1 VSRRGGAGR
10 ARVVVVGGGIVGL
23 ATAYR
28 LLQAL
33 PGLDLVVLEK
43 EADVGRHQSGHNSG
57 VLHAGLYYR
66 PGSAKARLAVRGIRQ
81 MVAFCREHGVPHEV
95 CGKLVVA
102 VTPEELP
109 RLHDLHERGTANGLA
124 GLELLGPEQMREVEP
139 HAAGVAAL
147 RVPEEGIVDYPR
159 VCAVLAELVRAAGG
173 QVRTGAEVQGFRRA
187 RGERVVESTAGA
199 FAADFVVTCG
209 GLHADRLARMAG
221 DAPGV
226 RIVPFRGE
234 YYTLRP
240 QARGL
245 VRNLVYPVPDPAFPF
260 LGVHFTRMVRGGVEA
275 GPNAVLALSREGY
288 RRGQLRPGDALDALT
303 FPGLAR
309 FVLRYPA
316 AVAAEL
322 ARSLSR
328 RRFADSLRRLVPAV
342 RDEDLAPGGAGVRAQ
357 AMRADGTL
365 VEDFWMVDGRDAL
378 HVLNAPSPAATAS
391 LAIGGEIAARVA
403 GRLGAAPLA
412 QGSHS

>member
-1 VSRRGGAGR
+1 MAGP
-10 ARVVVVGGGIVGL
+10 RVVVVGGGIVGL

-28 LLQAL
+28 LLQAH
-33 PGLDLVVLEK
+33 PGIDLTVVEK
-43 EADVGRHQSGHNSG
+43 EAGVGRHQSGHNSG
-57 VLHAGLYYR
+57 VLHAGLYYA
-66 PGSAKARLAVRGIRQ
+66 PGSQKARLAVRGIRE
-81 MVAFCREHGVPHEV
+81 MIAFCREHSVPHEV

-102 VTPEELP
+102 VTDDEVP
-109 RLHDLHERGTANGLA
+109 RLRALFERGTANGLA
-124 GLELLGPEQMREVEP
+124 GLEMLGPEAMREIEP

-147 RVPEEGIVDYPR
+147 RVPQEGIVDYPR
-159 VCAVLAELVRAAGG
+159 VCEVLAGLIRAAGG
-173 QVRTGAEVQGFRRA
+173 TVRTGAEVQGFRTA
-187 RGERVVESTAGA
+187 RGERVVETTAGA
-199 FAADFVVTCG
+199 WPADFVVTCG

-226 RIVPFRGE
+226 QIVPFRGE
-234 YYTLRP
+234 YYTLRGE
-240 QARGL
+240 ARGL
-245 VRNLVYPVPDPAFPF
+245 VRNLIYPVPDPAFPF
-260 LGVHFTRMVRGGVEA
+260 LGVHFTRMVGGGVEA

-288 RRGQLRPGDALDALT
+288 RRGQLRPRDAVGALL

-403 GRLGAAPLA
+403 ARLGGAAA
-412 QGSHS
+412 RRSHS

>member
-1 VSRRGGAGR
+1 MSRGGT
-10 ARVVVVGGGIVGL
+10 RVVVVGGGIVGL

-28 LLQAL
+28 LLQAV
-33 PGLDLVVLEK
+33 PGLDLTLLEK
-43 EADVGRHQSGHNSG
+43 EPDVGRHQSGHNSG
-57 VLHAGLYYR
+57 VLHAGLYYK

-102 VTPEELP
+102 VTPDELA
-109 RLHDLHERGTANGLA
+109 RLHALHERGTANGLA
-124 GLELLGPEQMREVEP
+124 GLELLGREQMREVEP

-173 QVRTGAEVQGFRRA
+173 RVVTGAEVQGFRRG

-199 FAADFVVTCG
+199 FPAEFVVTCG

-234 YYTLRP
+234 YYTLRG
-240 QARGL
+240 QAQGL

-260 LGVHFTRMVRGGVEA
+260 LGVHFTRMVGGGVEA

-288 RRGQLRPGDALDALT
+288 RRGQLRVGDALDALT

-316 AVAAEL
+316 AVAGEL

-357 AMRADGTL
+357 AMRANGTL

-403 GRLGAAPLA
+403 GRLGATPLA